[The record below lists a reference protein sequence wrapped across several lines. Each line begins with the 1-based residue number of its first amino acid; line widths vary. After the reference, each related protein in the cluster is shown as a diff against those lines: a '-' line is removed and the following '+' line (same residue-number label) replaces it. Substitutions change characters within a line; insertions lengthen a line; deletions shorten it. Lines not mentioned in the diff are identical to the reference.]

1 MRVSSQR
8 YQEAE
13 SMSMWGAWGREQAV
27 IDTQAGMLV
36 VKAKTQESL
45 APETLLHPSIS
56 PDRSSQVD

>member
-1 MRVSSQR
+1 
-8 YQEAE
+8 
-13 SMSMWGAWGREQAV
+13 MSMWGAWGREQAV

-56 PDRSSQVD
+56 PDHSSQVD